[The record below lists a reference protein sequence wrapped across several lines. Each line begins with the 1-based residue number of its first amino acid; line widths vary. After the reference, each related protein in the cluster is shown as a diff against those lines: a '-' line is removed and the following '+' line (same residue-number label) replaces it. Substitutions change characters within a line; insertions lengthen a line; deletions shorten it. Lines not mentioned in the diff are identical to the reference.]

1 MPGPQGPG
9 SDNQSNYSL
18 CAWLAAIRSNNERD
32 GRNVRRRFLFRRR
45 CVMSSGKLAKRSS
58 EMTVKY
64 DFPQPI
70 RRITLQPYRKY
81 FSVLLADDGSPDVLA
96 AVDLLVDLPLYNC
109 TVTVLSVISQR
120 EARGLV
126 LREACL
132 EQTRQRLDQAEIFAR
147 TILRGGDPAEVVLQV
162 AEELSPH
169 LVILG
174 ASGLNHALGILLGG
188 TAEKVVE
195 QIHQPVLIFRHPYR
209 NLRKIGYFTDGSS
222 QAEAAAEYLGT
233 FPLPDG
239 AEIHVVHVVPPLAM
253 QPVDREALKHPKPNG
268 NGNAKT
274 ANHQDADAILR
285 NATLILQKHELPTR
299 TVLLKGDPCE
309 QIRAYVEK
317 EMLDLVVLGAG
328 RISRGHQWQLG
339 SLPRK
344 LLNYCPC
351 STLIVK
357 DQLKFVHRN

>member
-1 MPGPQGPG
+1 
-9 SDNQSNYSL
+9 
-18 CAWLAAIRSNNERD
+18 
-32 GRNVRRRFLFRRR
+32 
-45 CVMSSGKLAKRSS
+45 MSSGKLAKRSS
-58 EMTVKY
+58 EMTINY

-70 RRITLQPYRKY
+70 RRVTLHPYRKY
-81 FSVLLADDGSPDVLA
+81 FSILLADDGSPDVLT

-132 EQTRQRLDQAEIFAR
+132 EQTRQRLEQAEICAR
-147 TILRGGDPAEVVLQV
+147 TILKGGDPAEIILQV
-162 AEELSPH
+162 AEELSPN

-174 ASGLNHALGILLGG
+174 TSGLNHALGILLGG

-195 QIHQPVLIFRHPYR
+195 QLHRPILIFRHPYR
-209 NLRKIGYFTDGSS
+209 GLRKIGYFTDGSS
-222 QAEAAAEYLGT
+222 QAEAAAEYLGM

-253 QPVDREALKHPKPNG
+253 QPVDREALQQPKPNG
-268 NGNAKT
+268 NGKAKT
-274 ANHQDADAILR
+274 AKHHDADAILR

-299 TVLLKGDPCE
+299 TVLLKGNPCE
-309 QIRAYVEK
+309 QIQAYVEK

-328 RISRGHQWQLG
+328 RISRGKQWQLG

-344 LLNYCPC
+344 LLHYCPC

-357 DQLKFVHRN
+357 DQLEFVHRN

>member
-1 MPGPQGPG
+1 
-9 SDNQSNYSL
+9 
-18 CAWLAAIRSNNERD
+18 
-32 GRNVRRRFLFRRR
+32 
-45 CVMSSGKLAKRSS
+45 
-58 EMTVKY
+58 MTVEY

-70 RRITLQPYRKY
+70 RRVTLQTYRKY

-120 EARGLV
+120 EGRGMV

-132 EQTRQRLDQAEIFAR
+132 EQTRQRLDQAEICAR
-147 TILRGGDPAEVVLQV
+147 TILRGGDPAEVILQV

-174 ASGLNHALGILLGG
+174 ASGLNHALGIMLGG
-188 TAEKVVE
+188 MAETVVE

-209 NLRKIGYFTDGSS
+209 SLRKIGYFTDGSS
-222 QAEAAAEYLGT
+222 QSEAAAEYLGT

-239 AEIHVVHVVPPLAM
+239 AEIHVVHVVPLLAM
-253 QPVDREALKHPKPNG
+253 QAVDREALKHPRPNG

-299 TVLLKGDPCE
+299 TVLLKGDPCK

-328 RISRGHQWQLG
+328 CISRGHQWQLG

-344 LLNYCPC
+344 LLHYCPC